1 VNRLLLPFLSA
12 LVVFASDR
20 ATAQCPTTRGSLD
33 GTGVEGDF
41 GSGLTGTALNR
52 TYLSAD
58 GRYVAFW
65 SAATNLVPGD
75 TNGKQDVYVRDLL
88 LGTIER
94 SSVDSA
100 GVEGDG
106 DSTDPSIS
114 ADGNLVAFQSAAT
127 NLAGG
132 DTNARLD
139 VYVRDRAAGTT
150 TRVSLDSAGVEG
162 DHDSTRAD
170 VSSNG
175 RFVAFQSRAANW
187 VMGDTNNRFDAFVK
201 DLSTGTL
208 DCVSLDAL
216 GAVGNNTSGSPAI
229 SGDGRW
235 VAFHSLASN
244 LEPGDANANFD
255 VFLRDRLTGTLER
268 LSVGPLGEAADYF
281 SQTPSITP
289 DGRYVAFS
297 STATNLIVGDTNNV
311 FDVFV
316 RDTVLDVTRRIS
328 VDSQNYQGTSTSQ
341 GSSISADGRFVVFQS
356 SAPNLV
362 LGDTNGGAFNLDFD
376 VFVHDSL
383 LKTTDRLS
391 VDDFG
396 AQATSGSSFHAC
408 VSADASRVAFFSDA
422 TNLVT
427 SDANGARD
435 LFLKGCGA
443 PPGPTPSCAGDGTGT
458 ACPCANFGT
467 SGRGCDNSFG
477 TGGARLEGSG
487 TTKVTNDALLFQAY
501 GLPPAASALL
511 FQGDAEQSGG
521 LGAVFG
527 DGLRCAGGAVLRLG
541 TRFASGGAVSF
552 GHNVPGDPPISVNG
566 AIPAGTVSLRTYQLW
581 YRNSASFC
589 TPSGFNLTN
598 GVRVVWTP

>member
-1 VNRLLLPFLSA
+1 MIRIRLPFRSA
-12 LVVFASDR
+12 VCVFLAVQ
-20 ATAQCPTTRGSLD
+20 AAAQCPTTRGSLD
-33 GTGVEGDF
+33 VAGIEGDL
-41 GSGLTGTALNR
+41 GSGLSGTALNR

-75 TNGKQDVYVRDLL
+75 TNGRQDVFVRDLVA
-88 LGTIER
+88 GTIER
-94 SSVDSA
+94 VSVDSA
-100 GVEGDG
+100 GLEGDG
-106 DSTDPSIS
+106 DSTDPTIS
-114 ADGNLVAFQSAAT
+114 ADGNIVAFQSAAT
-127 NLAGG
+127 NLVAG
-132 DTNARLD
+132 DANARID
-139 VYVRDRAAGTT
+139 VFVRDRAAGTT
-150 TRVSLDSAGVEG
+150 VRVSVDAGGAEG
-162 DHDSTRAD
+162 NHDSTRAD

-175 RFVAFQSRAANW
+175 RFVAFQSRASNFVAN
-187 VMGDTNNRFDAFVK
+187 DTNNKFDAFVK
-201 DLSTGTL
+201 DLATGVL

-216 GAVGNNTSGSPAI
+216 GTVGDNTSGSPAI
-229 SGDGRW
+229 SGSGRW

-255 VFLRDRLTGTLER
+255 VFLRDRQTGTLER
-268 LSVGPLGEAADYF
+268 LSVGPLGEEADYF

-316 RDTVLDVTRRIS
+316 RDTVLDVTRRVS
-328 VDSQNYQGTSTSQ
+328 VDSQDYQGNSTSQ

-356 SAPNLV
+356 SASNLV
-362 LGDTNGGAFNLDFD
+362 TGDTNGGTFNLEFD

-383 LKTTDRLS
+383 LRTTTRLS
-391 VDDFG
+391 VDDLG
-396 AQATSGSSFHAC
+396 VQANSGSSYHGC

-422 TNLVT
+422 TNLVAGDT
-427 SDANGARD
+427 NGARD

-458 ACPCANFGT
+458 ACPCANTGS
-467 SGRGCDNSFG
+467 SGRGCENSFG
-477 TGGARLEGSG
+477 TGGGRLDGSG
-487 TTKVTNDALLFQAY
+487 STKVTNDTLWFQAY

-552 GHNVPGDPPISVNG
+552 GHGVPGDAPISVNG

-581 YRNSASFC
+581 YRNAASFC